1 MKQTNKQTTTFSFYL
16 WKKTCFLASIGFLRM
31 SCDSTKPLASHPSQ
45 DAPVA
50 LLKPWGM
57 RREAAWFLPSP
68 GNSIHFSRPSTQSC
82 LGSWGQLLPSSPHFH
97 RLLWRPKPPQNLG
110 KEKAEQGS
118 AMSIPQAGADT
129 RGSVRLSKYNCL
141 QLFQKFSLL
150 SISMGLTEKQ
160 ETHSLLE
167 SQLESKQDSLKH
179 LMLQKMS
186 ACRE

>member
-1 MKQTNKQTTTFSFYL
+1 MKQANKQLPLVFIFG
-16 WKKTCFLASIGFLRM
+16 KKLASLPASAFSGWAVTLA
-31 SCDSTKPLASHPSQ
+31 KPLASHPSQ

-82 LGSWGQLLPSSPHFH
+82 LGSWGQLLPLSPHFH

-167 SQLESKQDSLKH
+167 SQQESKQDSLKH